1 MKIIVLI
8 LGLFFFMSC
17 EKMEDVHK
25 EYIADG
31 EIIYRV
37 KPTAVK
43 SYSGYNRAK
52 LTWNLVCP
60 KLVTQCRIEEND
72 SLLAELP
79 VAYEDTVRM
88 ECILNDLEEKT
99 HTFSI
104 YTLDAAGNTSL
115 KSEIIV
121 DVYGA
126 KYEANLRTNI
136 SLKSVWRRADDPNQ
150 VLVGLSEQSSSKVV
164 KTRIYYKKMDGK
176 EALIEVKAG
185 EKDVVLEQVAEDSY
199 FKLQDVYMPVENC
212 IDEFPA
218 GEMREYPASEIPIL
232 GSRCFESIHKLD
244 DHTVQGVLT
253 TSAETV
259 THSLILYG
267 NTQIEVM
274 PADREVILNNVR
286 NDDEILVKTFLKD
299 EDGIEYFA
307 PICSYSVSDLSYDK

>member
-17 EKMEDVHK
+17 ENMEDVHK
-25 EYIADG
+25 KYIADG

-37 KPTAVK
+37 KPTTIK
-43 SYSGYNRAK
+43 SYSGYNQAK

-60 KLVTQCRIEEND
+60 KLVTQCRIEENN

-79 VAYEDTVRM
+79 VVYEDTVRM
-88 ECILNDLEEKT
+88 ECILNNLEEKT

-104 YTLDAAGNTSL
+104 YTLDAEGNTSL

-136 SLKSVWRRADDPNQ
+136 SLKSVWRKADNSNQ
-150 VLVGLSEQSSSKVV
+150 VLIGLSEQSSSKVV
-164 KTRIYYKKMDGK
+164 KTRVYYKNVDGK
-176 EALIEVKAG
+176 EAMQEVKTG
-185 EKDVVLEQVAEDSY
+185 EKEIVLKQVAEDSY

-218 GEMREYPASEIPIL
+218 GKMREYPISEIPIV
-232 GSRCFESIHKLD
+232 GSRCFKSIYKSD
-244 DHTVQGVLT
+244 DHTVKGVLT
-253 TSAETV
+253 TSDEAV
-259 THSLILYG
+259 THSLISYG
-267 NTQIEVM
+267 ETRIEIM
-274 PADREVILNNVR
+274 PMDSEVVLNNVKD
-286 NDDEILVKTFLKD
+286 NDKILVKTFLKD
-299 EDGIEYFA
+299 KNGVEYFA
-307 PICSYSVSDLSYDK
+307 PIRSYSVSDISHGK

>member
-17 EKMEDVHK
+17 ENMEDVHK
-25 EYIADG
+25 KYIADG

-37 KPTAVK
+37 KPTTIK
-43 SYSGYNRAK
+43 SYSGYNQAK

-60 KLVTQCRIEEND
+60 KLVTQCRIEENN

-79 VAYEDTVRM
+79 VVYEDTVRM
-88 ECILNDLEEKT
+88 ECILNNLEEKT

-104 YTLDAAGNTSL
+104 YTLDAEGNTSL

-136 SLKSVWRRADDPNQ
+136 SLKSVWRKADNSNQ
-150 VLVGLSEQSSSKVV
+150 VLIGLSEQSSSKVV
-164 KTRIYYKKMDGK
+164 KTRVYYKNVDGK
-176 EALIEVKAG
+176 EAMQEVKTG
-185 EKDVVLEQVAEDSY
+185 EKEIVLEQVAEDSY

-218 GEMREYPASEIPIL
+218 GEMREYPISEIPVV
-232 GSRCFESIHKLD
+232 GSRCFKSIYKSD
-244 DHTVQGVLT
+244 DHTVKGELT
-253 TSAETV
+253 TSDEAV
-259 THSLILYG
+259 THSLISHG
-267 NTQIEVM
+267 ETQIEIM
-274 PADREVILNNVR
+274 PMDNEVILSNVKD
-286 NDDEILVKTFLKD
+286 NDKILVKTFLKD
-299 EDGIEYFA
+299 KNGVEYFA
-307 PICSYSVSDLSYDK
+307 PVRSYSVSDISHGK